1 MNELL
6 TVSLHILTVESLESI
21 IQTGPFADCL
31 GAWVERM
38 VGDMV
43 RMVKKQI

>member
-6 TVSLHILTVESLESI
+6 TVSLHMMTVESLESI
-21 IQTGPFADCL
+21 IQTGPFSDCL

-43 RMVKKQI
+43 RMVKNR